1 MHKTLFAGLTRLL
14 RVRIRPVLLILVL
27 FGVAGGFLA
36 MELREGRL
44 QARVVSRIAEDLD
57 YTVGLGSSDRVR
69 FPQAG
74 PYDTRLGYTALPDF
88 IARLT
93 DRGATVRAQAR
104 WSSDLL
110 RYTDFGLFPVYAQKP
125 AAGLKITDRGRL
137 PIFDVPAAA
146 RVWPAFE
153 AIPPVLARTLT
164 YVENREL
171 LDPARRHRNPAVE
184 WDRFAYAVSQAAV
197 RLVKPG
203 HKVPGASTLATQM
216 EKYQHSPRGQTRDAQ
231 DKLRQMASATLRAY
245 LNGADTRQSRRN
257 VLRDYLNGVP
267 LAAVAGHGEVHG
279 FGDALWAYF
288 GTDFATANRLLAKAD
303 GISAA
308 DPELP
313 EVAHVYRQS
322 LGLVLSLRRPMRFL
336 KQDHEALAQMI
347 DHHLGLLHTAGVISQ
362 SLRDAALRERL
373 TFMDSAVPT
382 PTPVV
387 DRKGVDAIR
396 LALLRDLGLKRLY
409 DLDRLDL
416 TVRTTFDAAAQQAV
430 SHTLAALQT
439 PEGAAE
445 AGLYGRSLLSP
456 EDDPAKIQYSFSLY
470 ERVGGVNAVRIH
482 TDSHA
487 GPFSLNDGMK
497 LELGSTAKL
506 RTLVTWLTLI
516 AEAYD
521 RQRMTGAPAHPKD
534 ALQIWVAQALSRDPD
549 LTLVALLDMALDRR
563 FSADPRERF
572 FTGGGLHRFN
582 NYNPKD
588 DFRRPTVRVAL
599 ERSVNLPFVRMMREV
614 VQHLTWQRPDTATI
628 LTDARHP
635 ARHALLTRFARF
647 EGRIF
652 LKRFLN
658 RYKGMD
664 ADTALDVLSARAAG
678 DAEKLAILHRTARPD
693 ADVEAFALW
702 VQDRADEP
710 LAVRTLVD
718 LYERVSRFD
727 LQDRGYVT
735 GVHPLE
741 LWAVAQRHARPT
753 ASTRAV
759 IAQADAPIQAVYR
772 WLFEPKRTAKQNTRI
787 RIMLEQDAFAEVHRR
802 WQAVGFPF
810 DSLVPSYGTALGS
823 SGDRPTALAELMGI
837 LSAGGLKHPT
847 RRITRYHF
855 AAGTPYE
862 TVIDPAPVEPVRVLP
877 AEVAAAAKQA
887 ALGVVANGTARR
899 AKGAFGGGALVL
911 GGKTG
916 TGDNRSRAV
925 DKHGNVIREAVRN
938 RTATLT
944 FMAGERWFGVVTAY
958 VPGAEAGDYRFTSA
972 LPTQV
977 LTHLAPKILP
987 AFGVPGLRGESRVAL
1002 GN

>member
-1 MHKTLFAGLTRLL
+1 M
-14 RVRIRPVLLILVL
+14 LILL
-27 FGVAGGFLA
+27 LLLGIAGGFLA

-44 QARVVSRIAEDLD
+44 QARIVSAIAEDLD
-57 YTVGLGSSDRVR
+57 YTVGLGASDRIR

-74 PYDTRLGYTALPDF
+74 PYDTRMGYTALPDF
-88 IARLT
+88 TDRLT
-93 DRGATVRAQAR
+93 EDGAVVRAQAR
-104 WSSDLL
+104 WSSRMLQL
-110 RYTDFGLFPVYAQKP
+110 TDFGLFPVYTPKSV
-125 AAGLKITDRGRL
+125 AGLKITDRGRL
-137 PIFDVPAAA
+137 PMYDVPAAA
-146 RVWPAFE
+146 RAWPDFA
-153 AIPPVLARTLT
+153 AIPPVLAQTLA

-171 LDPARRHRNPAVE
+171 LDPQRRHRNPAVE

-197 RLVKPG
+197 RVVKPG

-216 EKYQHSPRGQTRDAQ
+216 EKYQHSPGGQTADAQ
-231 DKLRQMASATLRAY
+231 DKLRQMASATFRAY
-245 LNGADTRQSRRN
+245 LDGPDTRRARQN

-267 LAAVAGHGEVHG
+267 LAAVQGHGEVHG

-288 GTDFATANRLLAKAD
+288 GTDFDVANRLLAKAHVID
-303 GISAA
+303 ST

-322 LGLVLSLRRPMRFL
+322 VGLVLSLRRPMRFL
-336 KQDHEALAQMI
+336 KRDRAALAQMI
-347 DHHLGLLHTAGVISQ
+347 DHHLGLLADAGVISAP
-362 SLRDAALRERL
+362 LRDAALHERL
-373 TFMDSAVPT
+373 TFMDSATPEPT
-382 PTPVV
+382 PMV
-387 DRKGVDAIR
+387 DRKGADAIR
-396 LALLRDLGLKRLY
+396 LALLRRLDMERLY

-430 SHTLAALQT
+430 SQTLAALQT
-439 PEGAAE
+439 PDGAAE
-445 AGLYGRSLLSP
+445 AGLYGRSLLKA
-456 EDDPAKIQYSFSLY
+456 EDDPAQIEYSFSLY

-506 RTLVTWLTLI
+506 RTLVTWLELI

-521 RQRMTGAPAHPKD
+521 RQRATHIVPHEKD
-534 ALQIWVAQALSRDPD
+534 ALQRWVAGELKRAPD
-549 LTLVALLDMALDRR
+549 LSLADLLDRALDRR

-572 FTGGGLHRFN
+572 FTGGGLHRFHN
-582 NYNPKD
+582 FDPKD
-588 DFRRPTVRVAL
+588 DFRRPTVRRAL

-614 VQHLTWQRPDTATI
+614 VQHLTYQQADAAAI
-628 LTDARHP
+628 LADEGHP
-635 ARHALLTRFARF
+635 ARHPLLARFAQF

-652 LKRFLN
+652 LRRFLN

-664 ADTALDVLSARAAG
+664 ADSALDVLSTRAAG

-693 ADVEAFALW
+693 ADIETFALW
-702 VQDRADEP
+702 VQDRADTP
-710 LAVRTLVD
+710 LEVRTLVK
-718 LYERVSRFD
+718 LYERVTRFN

-741 LWAVAQRHARPT
+741 LWAVAQRHLQPKTRI
-753 ASTRAV
+753 STLVAE
-759 IAQADAPIQAVYR
+759 ADAPIQAVYR
-772 WLFEPKRTAKQNTRI
+772 WLFEQKRTRKQNTRI

-802 WQAVGFPF
+802 WRAVGFPF
-810 DSLVPSYGTALGS
+810 EKLVPSYGSALGS

-855 AAGTPYE
+855 AAGTPFE
-862 TVIDPAPVEPVRVLP
+862 TVIDPPAPEPVRVLP
-877 AEVAAAAKQA
+877 AEVAAAAKA
-887 ALGVVANGTARR
+887 AVLGVVAQGTARR

-925 DKHGNVIREAVRN
+925 DKRGNVIKESVRN

-944 FMAGERWFGVVTAY
+944 FMAGDRWFGVVTAY
-958 VPGAEAGDYRFTSA
+958 VPGAQAGDYRFTSA

-977 LTHLAPKILP
+977 LKHLAPKILP
-987 AFGVPGLRGESRVAL
+987 AFGVPGFEGESHVAL
-1002 GN
+1002 RN